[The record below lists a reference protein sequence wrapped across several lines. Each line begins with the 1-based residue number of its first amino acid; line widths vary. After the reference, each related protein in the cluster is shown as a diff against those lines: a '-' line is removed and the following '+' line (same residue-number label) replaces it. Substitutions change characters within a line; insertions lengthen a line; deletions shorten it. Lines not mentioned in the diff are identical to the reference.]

1 MSEKYYIDEK
11 TGLYWELK
19 TYGNRRV
26 EYSIEDAYEY
36 ADELNTYKHGGFS
49 DWRVPTIDEL
59 ITLSIIDPYKYNG
72 DYKGWRVWFEGIK
85 DMSNNGFFIIEPL
98 SDNLGKDGWYWSCT
112 KAENGEYY
120 LLNFKEA
127 NTNTHLPNQT
137 FYVRCVRG

>member
-1 MSEKYYIDEK
+1 MTKYYRDERN
-11 TGLYWELK
+11 GLCWELK
-19 TYGNRRV
+19 TYGNKRM
-26 EYSIEDAYEY
+26 EYTLEEALEY
-36 ADELNTYKHGGFS
+36 ALELNGYKYGGFD

-59 ITLSIIDPYKYNG
+59 VTLCNIEPYSYNG
-72 DYKGWRVWFEGIK
+72 DYVAWRAWYEGIK

-98 SDNLGKDGWYWSCT
+98 CDNLGKDGWYWSCT

-127 NTNTHLPNQT
+127 NTNTHLPSQS